1 MVAVGHQT
9 LLGNVGAA
17 PTLVCKVSLSTS
29 TILTFSDEG
38 LAEFALSVS
47 QGGGHATAK
56 SNRAPSGSTL
66 PPAYLFDFIAD
77 SGSWRRQLPSGVLN
91 GTSNR

>member
-47 QGGGHATAK
+47 QGGGHATTK
-56 SNRAPSGSTL
+56 SNRALSSIR
-66 PPAYLFDFIAD
+66 F
-77 SGSWRRQLPSGVLN
+77 RRRIIQNLTAEKK
-91 GTSNR
+91 TSF